1 MKESKMRTSLSL
13 FALIVAMPLVAGPSW
28 AEELNAL
35 VWCDHTDDALIQPFE
50 EKFDVTVNLKEY
62 EGTGAAL
69 SIIEQSQPGDWDV
82 LVIDGI
88 DVPRA
93 VTAGILAPLP
103 EDALPY
109 ATNFPELIMEES
121 QKIDG
126 KIYAVSEKFGYNT
139 VSFNS
144 SAVTAEDLADMTRL
158 WSGDFEGRLAV
169 YDYYLPVMGMV
180 AVGLG
185 KETAALTVDD
195 LPAIEEALFAL
206 KDSAASVGEVVA
218 SQTAIATGEV
228 DILVGGGEWVTA
240 GLTADNPE
248 LDWIIPEQGAVRW
261 SQSIGVFA
269 ESTRQEL
276 ALAFVQHVLSP
287 EGQAALATSS
297 CYWAMPANAA
307 AGEVLSDEQKRALR
321 WDDQEDYLAKAQLY
335 PAPDAELDAAMQD
348 VWTKFLAR

>member
-109 ATNFPELIMEES
+109 ATIFPELIMEES

-180 AVGLG
+180 AVHPRPDRGGDRVLRHAVVRPVADEMVQG
-185 KETAALTVDD
+185 GDD
-195 LPAIEEALFAL
+195 LLRERAVLFL
-206 KDSAASVGEVVA
+206 E
-218 SQTAIATGEV
+218 
-228 DILVGGGEWVTA
+228 
-240 GLTADNPE
+240 PE
-248 LDWIIPEQGAVRW
+248 RVR
-261 SQSIGVFA
+261 
-269 ESTRQEL
+269 
-276 ALAFVQHVLSP
+276 P
-287 EGQAALATSS
+287 EGVRRGFGVG
-297 CYWAMPANAA
+297 P
-307 AGEVLSDEQKRALR
+307 EVLRAYRRRWRRAVVGPDALR
-321 WDDQEDYLAKAQLY
+321 LRE
-335 PAPDAELDAAMQD
+335 
-348 VWTKFLAR
+348 VGRIV